1 MPDQLFA
8 IFFIG
13 HPTDDDYAGW
23 LRQRLAYA
31 RMEFDGLEMVDGHGD
46 ANGTW
51 GGVPCHARHLDDAN
65 GGWLLL
71 TYAPEDFEAAMKLP
85 PMNDYELPPPL
96 ATFADACRALRPN
109 VALLASEPL
118 PETCIYQYAADV
130 ATQIAEGP
138 SAELCERPYTAL
150 FLGSFEIVMLEDEQS
165 LLAELRRLDVAGG
178 AVFFP
183 AGAPGP
189 GTLHT

>member
-31 RMEFDGLEMVDGHGD
+31 RMEFDGLEMGE

-51 GGVPCHARHLDDAN
+51 GGVPCHARHLDDAD
-65 GGWLLL
+65 GGPLLL
-71 TYAPEDFEAAMKLP
+71 AYAVEDFEAAMKLP
-85 PMNDYELPPPL
+85 PMNDDELPPPL
-96 ATFADACRALRPN
+96 ATFADACRGLRPN

-118 PETCIYQYAADV
+118 PDASIYQYAADL
-130 ATQIAEGP
+130 AAQIADGP
-138 SAELCERPYTAL
+138 SAELCARSFTAL
-150 FLGSFEIVMLEDEQS
+150 FLGSFEIVMLEDEQP
-165 LLAELRRLDVAGG
+165 LLAELHRLDVAGG

-183 AGAPGP
+183 AGTPGP
-189 GTLHT
+189 GLPTHEH